1 MSLWGFVR
9 YPQKGELSM
18 SRAERLRQLYEV
30 VWDLSQGG
38 EEPVSF
44 EAILT
49 ELVRR
54 DLEELADMGL
64 LERVGDDC
72 YASVA

>member
-1 MSLWGFVR
+1 
-9 YPQKGELSM
+9 M

-30 VWDLSQGG
+30 VWNLSQEGK
-38 EEPVSF
+38 EPISP
-44 EAILT
+44 EAILE

-54 DLEELADMGL
+54 SLEELVNLGL